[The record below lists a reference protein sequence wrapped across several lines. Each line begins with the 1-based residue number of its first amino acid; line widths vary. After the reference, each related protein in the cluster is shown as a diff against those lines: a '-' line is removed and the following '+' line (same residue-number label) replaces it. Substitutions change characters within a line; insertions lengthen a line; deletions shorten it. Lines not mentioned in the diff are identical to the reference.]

1 MDNLNGAS
9 LLRRTLRVDHCEKYK
24 LPPELRDKEEE
35 DDTMVPPSPSSRRAP
50 PTATRTSRRPRRWN
64 GASTSSRRLP
74 TILSSATATGSV
86 RRGRREARGQKAKKA
101 SKKEK
106 KRKHEKKDK
115 KSKKKAKTDD
125 EAPLLNYRREELPEP
140 AQAPLVPQGRQ
151 GEVTA
156 PSWRGSR
163 EPGAPQSWSRRDG
176 PKKRS
181 DAQRGG
187 RGARSSATGT
197 SAMVWAKGGKPPARH
212 PLLLHALSRVVA
224 VAVVNH
230 GPQVPARAEMLV
242 VGTWSGTAGS
252 QNPRQ
257 NSQTR
262 RVAPVSYAGT
272 APKASSLTRAA
283 RCTPAQHS
291 PHHVGLSSGGTR
303 RRTARGGCCR
313 SQTALRSFGRY
324 KSPIA
329 RDSAV

>member
-35 DDTMVPPSPSSRRAP
+35 DDTYGPAVSKFAPGAAYRDKDLASSQTLERGVDVFAP
-50 PTATRTSRRPRRWN
+50 AADDSKQRD
-64 GASTSSRRLP
+64 GHRRL
-74 TILSSATATGSV
+74 SAADAV
-86 RRGRREARGQKAKKA
+86 KREAKKAKKA

-176 PKKRS
+176 PKRS
-181 DAQRGG
+181 DAPRRTWDEVERDRNRCLRGH
-187 RGARSSATGT
+187 GAATVVVICGI
-197 SAMVWAKGGKPPARH
+197 
-212 PLLLHALSRVVA
+212 LLASRRWRA
-224 VAVVNH
+224 NKEDTC
-230 GPQVPARAEMLV
+230 PTARA
-242 VGTWSGTAGS
+242 GD
-252 QNPRQ
+252 QPR
-257 NSQTR
+257 
-262 RVAPVSYAGT
+262 GE
-272 APKASSLTRAA
+272 
-283 RCTPAQHS
+283 
-291 PHHVGLSSGGTR
+291 
-303 RRTARGGCCR
+303 RTARGSSSSWPRAPGAR
-313 SQTALRSFGRY
+313 RGARRAAS
-324 KSPIA
+324 SP
-329 RDSAV
+329 